1 MTDNQFKE
9 MFRMVSQT
17 ANKVQ
22 EIGIKIDNLEQ
33 GQTSLQQGQTSLQQ
47 GQTSLQQGQEALQQG
62 QEALWQ
68 GQEAL
73 QRSHDELR
81 QEFEEFRGETRDNFE
96 RLGVEPGK
104 QARVVKIL
112 TKDLTETR
120 AQVDE
125 LNERV
130 ERLEHK
136 DAA

>member
-22 EIGIKIDNLEQ
+22 EIGIKIDNLE
-33 GQTSLQQGQTSLQQ
+33 QGQTSLQQ